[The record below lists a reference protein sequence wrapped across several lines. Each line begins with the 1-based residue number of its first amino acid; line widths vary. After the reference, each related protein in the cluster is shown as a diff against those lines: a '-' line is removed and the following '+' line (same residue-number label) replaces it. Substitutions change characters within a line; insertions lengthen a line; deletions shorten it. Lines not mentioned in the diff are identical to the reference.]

1 MPEDC
6 GVHLDE
12 AEGELRRV
20 WIGVPV
26 VGEEEE
32 ATETDTIS
40 YQ

>member
-20 WIGVPV
+20 WLGVPEIAEDEDPS
-26 VGEEEE
+26 GEAE
-32 ATETDTIS
+32 
-40 YQ
+40 